1 MKINYSSTKTEK
13 ELVQILR
20 LQQENLYR
28 NVSNE
33 EKLAEGFV
41 TVEHSYELL
50 KEMNDVCQHTI
61 AIDDQGNLAG
71 YALSM
76 HPSFK
81 DKIDVLKPMFEVI
94 DPLIASEEK
103 YMLMGQICVSKNHR
117 KQGVFRGLYA
127 HMKEQ
132 LEQEYIT
139 IVTEIDALNNRS
151 MQAHK
156 AVGFEEIARYTA
168 NGQKW
173 VVVRMQL

>member
-50 KEMNDVCQHTI
+50 KEMNDVCPHTI

-76 HPSFK
+76 HPSFR

-117 KQGVFRGLYA
+117 KPRRP
-127 HMKEQ
+127 K
-132 LEQEYIT
+132 
-139 IVTEIDALNNRS
+139 N
-151 MQAHK
+151 
-156 AVGFEEIARYTA
+156 
-168 NGQKW
+168 
-173 VVVRMQL
+173 